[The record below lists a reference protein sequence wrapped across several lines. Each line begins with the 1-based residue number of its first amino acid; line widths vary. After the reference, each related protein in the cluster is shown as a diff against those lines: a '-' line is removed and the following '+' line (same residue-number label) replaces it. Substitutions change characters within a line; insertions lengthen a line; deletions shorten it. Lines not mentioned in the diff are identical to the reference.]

1 MTTWKLLFNITQKMK
16 KSLLLYLFILVLLFN
31 VFTYMYYSKELAFQ
45 QNQYVKIEKKWKNSQ
60 NSNANKLAEAN
71 YFSLEK
77 NENAQNYF
85 NPENAAK
92 TIQIE
97 KLIPFVT
104 EKLMDLNA
112 NPKGNPYI
120 GQDQIGAN
128 KFIINKVKILN
139 HRWIIA
145 DFSDGDYWGEAL
157 IKYFIN
163 EDETVSFET
172 FQSLIYQK

>member
-1 MTTWKLLFNITQKMK
+1 MK
-16 KSLLLYLFILVLLFN
+16 NSLLLYLFIIILLLN
-31 VFTYMYYSKELAFQ
+31 VFTYMYFSKELAF
-45 QNQYVKIEKKWKNSQ
+45 EKDKSVRTE
-60 NSNANKLAEAN
+60 AKLKKDLEAVNTKLVDAN

-85 NPENAAK
+85 NPDNATK

-97 KLIPFVT
+97 KLIPVVT
-104 EKLMDLNA
+104 EKLMDFNS

-128 KFIINKVKILN
+128 KFIINKVRILN

-145 DFSDGDYWGEAL
+145 DFSDGEYWGEVL

-163 EDETVSFET
+163 DDETVSFET
-172 FQSLIYQK
+172 FQSLLYQK

>member
-1 MTTWKLLFNITQKMK
+1 MK
-16 KSLLLYLFILVLLFN
+16 KSLFLYLFILLLLFN
-31 VFTYMYYSKELAFQ
+31 VFTYMYFRKELDFEQ
-45 QNQYVKIEKKWKNSQ
+45 KRFSNKEKKLNNNLNSV
-60 NSNANKLAEAN
+60 SSKLADAN

-85 NPENAAK
+85 NPENATK

-145 DFSDGDYWGEAL
+145 DFSDGEYWGEVL
-157 IKYFIN
+157 IKYFVN
-163 EDETVSFET
+163 DDETVSFET
-172 FQSLIYQK
+172 FQSLLYQK

>member
-1 MTTWKLLFNITQKMK
+1 MK

-31 VFTYMYYSKELAFQ
+31 VFTYMYYTKELAFQ
-45 QNQYVKIEKKWKNSQ
+45 QNRYAKIEKKLKDSQ
-60 NSNANKLAEAN
+60 NSNVNELVEAN
-71 YFSLEK
+71 YFSLGN

-85 NPENAAK
+85 NPDNATK

-97 KLIPFVT
+97 KLIPSVT
-104 EKLMDLNA
+104 EKLLDLNA
-112 NPKGNPYI
+112 NPKGNPYV

-128 KFIINKVKILN
+128 KFIINKVLILN

-145 DFSDGDYWGEAL
+145 DFSDGEYWGEVL

-163 EDETVSFET
+163 DDESVSFET
-172 FQSLIYQK
+172 FQSLLYQK

>member
-1 MTTWKLLFNITQKMK
+1 MYFSKKLTFEEEKAT
-16 KSLLLYLFILVLLFN
+16 
-31 VFTYMYYSKELAFQ
+31 
-45 QNQYVKIEKKWKNSQ
+45 KIELKLKKDLEV
-60 NSNANKLAEAN
+60 SNTKLTDAN

-85 NPENAAK
+85 NPENATK
-92 TIQIE
+92 TIQVE
-97 KLIPFVT
+97 KLIPVVT

-112 NPKGNPYI
+112 NPKGNPYV

-128 KFIINKVKILN
+128 KFIINKVKVLN

-145 DFSDGDYWGEAL
+145 DFSDGEYWGEVL
-157 IKYFIN
+157 IKYFVN

-172 FQSLIYQK
+172 FQSLLYQK

>member
-1 MTTWKLLFNITQKMK
+1 MK
-16 KSLLLYLFILVLLFN
+16 NSLLLYLFIIILLLN
-31 VFTYMYYSKELAFQ
+31 VFTFMYFSKELAF
-45 QNQYVKIEKKWKNSQ
+45 VKDKSAKTEAKLKKDLEAV
-60 NSNANKLAEAN
+60 NAKLVDAN

-85 NPENAAK
+85 NPDNATK
-92 TIQIE
+92 TIQVE

-112 NPKGNPYI
+112 NPKGNLYV

-128 KFIINKVKILN
+128 KFIINKVRILN

-145 DFSDGDYWGEAL
+145 DFSDGEYWGEVL

-163 EDETVSFET
+163 DDETVSFET
-172 FQSLIYQK
+172 FQSLLYQK